1 MLKDQEQQ
9 HIFFIVFKL
18 ASVKMSKYEHSLLS
32 TLHIRRDVIIAAKVC
47 MNILNW
53 KMSTKLILDIKN

>member
-9 HIFFIVFKL
+9 HMLFIVFKL
-18 ASVKMSKYEHSLLS
+18 ASVKMSKYDDSLLS
-32 TLHIRRDVIIAAKVC
+32 TSHIRRDAIIAAKLC